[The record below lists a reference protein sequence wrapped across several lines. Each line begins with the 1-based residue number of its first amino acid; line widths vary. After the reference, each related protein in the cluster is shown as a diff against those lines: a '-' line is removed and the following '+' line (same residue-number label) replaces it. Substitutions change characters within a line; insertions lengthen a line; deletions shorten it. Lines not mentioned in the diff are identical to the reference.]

1 MESSSC
7 SQGMKRKVISTI
19 AILALLCATAEVL
32 YSWGFFAHK
41 RINRLA
47 VFTLPTG
54 MVNFYKSHIEY
65 ITENAVAADRRRYA
79 FDEEAPRHYIDI
91 DYYGKH
97 PFDSMPRGWKAAV
110 EKYTEDTLLAYG
122 IVPWHVA
129 KVTGWLT
136 QAFRDG
142 NLDKILSHSVDL
154 GHYIGDAHVP
164 LHTTLNYNG
173 QLTNQ
178 KGIHGFWESRL
189 PELFSD
195 EYDYFVG
202 KAVYIENPLFFAW
215 DVVEKSAMAKD
226 SVLLF
231 EAALNKNFAKDLK
244 YGYEER
250 GQTTI
255 RVYSVEYSR
264 EYHEMMNGM
273 IERRMRGAIHAIG
286 CLWYTA
292 WVNAGKPDLESLTDK
307 EMSKE
312 LKKQLKEEER
322 MWRTG
327 KIKGRVHEQ

>member
-1 MESSSC
+1 
-7 SQGMKRKVISTI
+7 MKRRFLAVI
-19 AILALLCATAEVL
+19 AIFVLLCFSAEVI

-54 MVNFYKSHIEY
+54 MINFYKSHIEY
-65 ITENAVAADRRRYA
+65 ITENAVAPDRRRHA
-79 FDEEAPRHYIDI
+79 FDAEAPRHYIDI
-91 DYYGKH
+91 DYYGDH
-97 PFDSMPRGWKAAV
+97 PFDSMPRLWKEAV
-110 EKYTEDTLLAYG
+110 KKYTEDTLLEYG

-142 NLDKILSHSVDL
+142 NLDKILSHSADL

-202 KAVYIENPLFFAW
+202 KAMYIENPLFFAW

-231 EAALNKNFAKDLK
+231 EAALNKRFAQDLK
-244 YGYEER
+244 YSYEER
-250 GQTTI
+250 GQKTI
-255 RVYSVEYSR
+255 HVYSENYSR
-264 EYHEMMNGM
+264 EYHAMLNGM
-273 IERRMRGAIHAIG
+273 VERRMRGAIYAIG

-292 WVNAGKPDLESLTDK
+292 WVNAGKPDLERLTDK
-307 EMSKE
+307 DMTKE
-312 LKKQLKEEER
+312 LKEQLQEEER

-327 KIKGRVHEQ
+327 KIRGREHGQ

>member
-1 MESSSC
+1 
-7 SQGMKRKVISTI
+7 MKRKILTSLTI
-19 AILALLCATAEVL
+19 LILLCLSGEML

-47 VFTLPTG
+47 VFTLPDG
-54 MVNFYKSHIEY
+54 MINFYKSRIEY
-65 ITENAVAADRRRYA
+65 ITENAVAPDRRRHA
-79 FDEEAPRHYIDI
+79 FDAEPPRHYIDI
-91 DYYGKH
+91 DHYGDH
-97 PFDSMPRGWKAAV
+97 PFDSMPRGWKKAV
-110 EKYTEDTLLAYG
+110 AKYTEDTLQAYG
-122 IVPWHVA
+122 IVPWHA
-129 KVTGWLT
+129 ARVTEWLA
-136 QAFRDG
+136 QAFRDN

-202 KAVYIENPLFFAW
+202 KAVYVENPLHFMW
-215 DVVEKSAMAKD
+215 DIVEKSAAAKD

-231 EAALNKNFAKDLK
+231 EAALNEKFASDQK
-244 YGYEER
+244 YSYEAR
-250 GQTTI
+250 GTKTI
-255 RVYSVEYSR
+255 RVYSQEYSR
-264 EYHEMMNGM
+264 EYHDMMNGM
-273 IERRMRGAIHAIG
+273 VERRMRGSIHAIG

-292 WVNAGKPDLESLTDK
+292 WVNAGKPNLKKLTDK
-307 EMSKE
+307 EMSNE
-312 LKKQLKEEER
+312 LKEQLKEEER

-327 KIKGRVHEQ
+327 KIKGREHGQ